1 MSRPRPRRSFM
12 SLGGLAMALATF
24 GCPAPPQTHE
34 PLTLRA
40 EKKLA
45 KLYGGAIDRYEAS
58 GVTLQD
64 GALRMVLDNSS
75 HVPTVGLDLSS
86 GALGAGE
93 VRSTNNEGIT
103 GDGASGYFI
112 MRETK
117 SPEDLRAVVIHVDAA
132 GKTLEEAPTS
142 FAFADANHGFEGVA
156 RVRVGT
162 EELLL
167 ALCETND
174 CKDGGNGSGRI
185 HVLARAAG
193 TWTSRQ
199 VLSLPASADFEDYSD
214 LALLD
219 TGGGTYAVAVLSQ
232 KSSAVWIGT
241 LGTSP
246 LALAPGGTRYDL
258 PRDGDR
264 TAYCSAEGITFLDAT
279 TFAIVSDRSTDGGP
293 CADHAEAIAI
303 FARP

>member
-1 MSRPRPRRSFM
+1 M
-12 SLGGLAMALATF
+12 
-24 GCPAPPQTHE
+24 
-34 PLTLRA
+34 
-40 EKKLA
+40 
-45 KLYGGAIDRYEAS
+45 
-58 GVTLQD
+58 
-64 GALRMVLDNSS
+64 
-75 HVPTVGLDLSS
+75 
-86 GALGAGE
+86 
-93 VRSTNNEGIT
+93 
-103 GDGASGYFI
+103 
-112 MRETK
+112 
-117 SPEDLRAVVIHVDAA
+117 
-132 GKTLEEAPTS
+132 
-142 FAFADANHGFEGVA
+142 
-156 RVRVGT
+156 
-162 EELLL
+162 L

-174 CKDGGNGSGRI
+174 CKDGGNGSGRNPTCSRAPPGPGR
-185 HVLARAAG
+185 LAKC
-193 TWTSRQ
+193 
-199 VLSLPASADFEDYSD
+199 SLPASADFEDYSD